1 MPCQQIT
8 NTGISHSPPLSSR
21 SGPFATEAEC
31 LEACKEGACCNG
43 TTCSVKPQCQC
54 NAAAGEV
61 FKGVGTV
68 CSPNPCCRDS
78 SGVLC
83 TSLSNGGWPNSLSVT
98 ISGTGSVTMNRT
110 FQLTWN
116 ESRQIYENTT
126 DLSGDV
132 VRQGVADCSYPAFP
146 FGCTAPEPTPSL
158 RARVTLN
165 KNLAL
170 NFSFQDYFYLSP
182 GVPNPIGCGCGT
194 FVGSAQF
201 PSFSVPCWACGDS
214 QFVPIASIANMLMT
228 QGEVTQTTP
237 IATLARAA
245 NPLP

>member
-1 MPCQQIT
+1 MPCRQVST
-8 NTGISHSPPLSSR
+8 FNGTPG
-21 SGPFATEAEC
+21 SGQSGGGGFLTEADC
-31 LEACKEGACCNG
+31 LNACKEGACCNG

-83 TSLSNGGWPNSLSVT
+83 TSLPNGGWPNSLSVT

-110 FQLTWN
+110 FQLTWS
-116 ESRQIYENTT
+116 ESRQIYESTADFLTT
-126 DLSGDV
+126 F
-132 VRQGVADCSYPAFP
+132 VRQGAVPCAYNAFLG
-146 FGCTAPEPTPSL
+146 GCTEVESSPSF

-165 KNLAL
+165 KNQTL
-170 NFSFQDYFYLSP
+170 NFNFQDYGAP
-182 GVPNPIGCGCGT
+182 GTSGCGCGGFFGT
-194 FVGSAQF
+194 AQF
-201 PSFSVPCWACGDS
+201 SQSFSIPCWACSGS
-214 QFVPIASIANMLMT
+214 QFVPTASISGDILPT
-228 QGEVTQTTP
+228 HGEVTQTTP
-237 IATLARAA
+237 IATLARDA